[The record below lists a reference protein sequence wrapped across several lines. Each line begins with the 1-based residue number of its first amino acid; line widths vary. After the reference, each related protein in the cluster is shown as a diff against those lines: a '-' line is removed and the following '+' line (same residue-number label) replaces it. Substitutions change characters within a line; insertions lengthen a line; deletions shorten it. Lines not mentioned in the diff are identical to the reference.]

1 MRSYQRGALLIAA
14 IVLVVIIAGLV
25 TAMSFLS
32 VSNIGASGSHMSSAQ
47 AFYAANSGLERALF
61 QFSKL
66 GTACSALT
74 NTALALGD
82 GTSNTSPGT
91 FTTSGTLYPLA
102 ATSSD
107 LSGAG
112 INATAT
118 IVPVTVTAGVF
129 ANYAPH
135 GRIRIELEEIDYS
148 STSTSAAVCGTA
160 PCFIAFLRGAN
171 GTTAAAHGAV
181 DVFQD
186 DQCLIRSTGTAGA
199 AQRISEAVVK

>member
-1 MRSYQRGALLIAA
+1 MKSFQRGALLIAA

-47 AFYAANSGLERALF
+47 AFFVANSGLERALF

-66 GTACSALT
+66 GTACASLT
-74 NTALALGD
+74 NTNLAVGA
-82 GTSNTSPGT
+82 GSFS
-91 FTTSGTLYPLA
+91 TSGTLYPLA
-102 ATSSD
+102 ATSSN

-181 DVFQD
+181 AVFQD
-186 DQCLIRSTGTAGA
+186 DQCLIRSTGTAGE